1 MIGRTLSHFE
11 ITAKLGEGGMG
22 VVYRATDSKLGR
34 EVAIKVL
41 PEAVASDPERLARF
55 DREARVLAA
64 LDHSNIAA
72 IYGLEEAEGRK
83 LLVMQLAEGET
94 LAERITRGPIPVD
107 EAIPIALQI
116 AEALETA
123 HEKGIVHRDLKPAN
137 VKVTQDG
144 QVKVLDFGLAKALEP
159 EPDSESKQLL
169 TQSPTLTAQMTGAG
183 VLLGTAAYMA
193 PEQARGKPVDTRAD
207 VWAFGVLLYEMLT
220 GSHPFQDEDIS
231 LTLAAVMT
239 SEPDLGQLPR
249 EVSPSLGAFLG
260 RCLEKDPKERVQA
273 MGDMRL
279 ALEGVFE
286 GGAGHGTSPDVPWHR
301 AALPWLIAVSATIV
315 AIAVIVSERWAR
327 TDTAALPRP
336 QRRFTIE
343 SAEGTTLPQGLGPA
357 IALSPD
363 GETVVYAAESEAGR
377 QLYRRSLAHFDATP
391 IRGTEGALMPFFSPD
406 GKWVAF
412 GNDTLTEIKR
422 VPLSGGEAFTVCSQ
436 CADGHWGD
444 DGSIVFDLDNVS
456 LSRVPEIGGE
466 PEVLVEP
473 MPELG
478 IVKVGRPSLLPGGTA
493 VLFDINPFE
502 CGGVGVVSLE
512 SQKLIV
518 ITDNG
523 TDPFYSPTG
532 HILFA
537 RERTLFAVP
546 FDLASFEL
554 TGRETPVLSG
564 VRVENG
570 GTVQAALSRNGVLV
584 YAAPGDEIGTQLVWV
599 DRSSGQIERV
609 LEEGRFFRAPRV
621 SPDGRQIAVQINAGG
636 SCDLWLREAGTLR
649 PLTDTGQASNPIWT
663 PDGRFVT
670 FSSRSRGSFAIQSI
684 PSDGAGEA
692 RTLLVSNLPIVPE
705 AWSSDATQLIFREI
719 SSTPDL
725 FVTDMREPGSKRA
738 YVASDFSEHSATL
751 SPSGEWVA
759 YISDQIGS
767 EEVYVRPFPGPG
779 PERRVSRRG
788 GEAPS
793 WGRDDS
799 ELVFRSSDEDSV
811 LIASLRLDLTEVVV
825 EERALFDAEPY
836 WNPPGSASY
845 DIHPQGQRLLMLNQR
860 DPDATRSRLRVVE
873 NWFLD
878 LRELVD
884 AD

>member
-1 MIGRTLSHFE
+1 VIGQTLSHYE

-22 VVYRATDSKLGR
+22 EVYRASDTKLGR
-34 EVAIKVL
+34 DVAIKVL
-41 PEAVASDPERLARF
+41 PEAFTQDPERLARF

-64 LDHSNIAA
+64 LDHSNIAV

-94 LAERITRGPIPVD
+94 LAARIGRGPIPVD

-116 AEALETA
+116 AEALESA
-123 HEKGIVHRDLKPAN
+123 HEKGIIHRDLKPAN
-137 VKVTQDG
+137 VKVTPDG
-144 QVKVLDFGLAKALEP
+144 QVKLLDFGLAKALET

-169 TQSPTLTAQMTGAG
+169 AQSPTLTAQMTGAG

-220 GSHPFQDEDIS
+220 GRHPFQDEDVS

-239 SEPDLGQLPR
+239 SEPDLAQLPR
-249 EVSPSLGAFLG
+249 EIPPSLGAFLG

-286 GGAGHGTSPDVPWHR
+286 AGVGKGTSPDVPWYR
-301 AALPWLIAVSATIV
+301 AALPWLIAVSAAIV
-315 AIAVIVSERWAR
+315 AIAVVVSERWVR
-327 TDTAALPRP
+327 IDEKTAPRP

-343 SAEGTTLPQGLGPA
+343 SAEGTTLVQGLGPA
-357 IALSPD
+357 IAISPD

-377 QLYRRSLAHFDATP
+377 RLYRRSLTDFDATP

-406 GKWVAF
+406 GEWVAF

-422 VPLSGGEAFTVCSQ
+422 VPLSGGDAFTVCGQ
-436 CADGHWGD
+436 CSAGHWGD
-444 DGSIVFDLDNVS
+444 DGSIVFETLTSVS
-456 LSRVPEIGGE
+456 RIPEIGGE

-478 IVKVGRPSLLPGGTA
+478 IVEVGRPSLLPGGTA
-493 VLFDINPFE
+493 VLFDINPFG

-512 SQKLIV
+512 SQKLLV

-532 HILFA
+532 HVLFA

-546 FDLASFEL
+546 FDLGRFEP
-554 TGRETPVLSG
+554 TGRERPVLSG
-564 VRVENG
+564 LRVENG
-570 GTVQAALSRNGVLV
+570 GTAQVELSRNGVLV
-584 YAAPGDEIGTQLVWV
+584 YTGPGDEIGTQLVWV
-599 DRSSGQIERV
+599 DRSSGQIQRV

-621 SPDGRQIAVQINAGG
+621 APDGRRIAVQINAGG
-636 SCDLWLREAGTLR
+636 SCDLWIREGGTLR

-663 PDGRFVT
+663 PDSRSLT
-670 FSSRSRGSFAIQSI
+670 FSSRAQGSFAIQSI

-692 RTLLVSNLPIVPE
+692 RTLLLSDIPIVPE
-705 AWSSDATQLIFREI
+705 AWSSDSTQLIFREI

-725 FVTDMREPGSKRA
+725 FVTDVREPGSKRA
-738 YVASDFSEHSATL
+738 YVVSDYSEHSAAL
-751 SPSGEWVA
+751 SPSGEWVG
-759 YISDQIGS
+759 YVSDQTGS

-779 PERRVSRRG
+779 GERRVSRGG

-799 ELVFRSSDEDSV
+799 DLVFRSSDEDSV
-811 LIASLRLDLTEVVV
+811 FSASLRLDLSEVVV
-825 EERALFDAEPY
+825 EKRALFGARSY
-836 WNPPGSASY
+836 WNPPGRASY
-845 DIHPQGQRLLMLNQR
+845 DVHPDGQRLLMLNQR
-860 DPDATRSRLRVVE
+860 DPNATRSKLRVVE
-873 NWFLD
+873 NWFSE
-878 LRELVD
+878 LRTLVG
-884 AD
+884 AE